1 MVHCNNCTSD
11 LNAWVNLFKEFSEAM
26 GMKADMNQLFGTLYS
41 KALEI
46 PTAADCWPT
55 IISQE
60 STSLTLREGRPLFVR
75 MPDSQFNLANF
86 MRVHLYTSLGALK
99 TGMDI
104 LLKKEHVKVD
114 SILEPRRSF

>member
-26 GMKADMNQLFGTLYS
+26 GMKADMNQLFGTLYN
-41 KALEI
+41 KAWREI

-60 STSLTLREGRPLFVR
+60 THHTL
-75 MPDSQFNLANF
+75 
-86 MRVHLYTSLGALK
+86 
-99 TGMDI
+99 
-104 LLKKEHVKVD
+104 
-114 SILEPRRSF
+114 